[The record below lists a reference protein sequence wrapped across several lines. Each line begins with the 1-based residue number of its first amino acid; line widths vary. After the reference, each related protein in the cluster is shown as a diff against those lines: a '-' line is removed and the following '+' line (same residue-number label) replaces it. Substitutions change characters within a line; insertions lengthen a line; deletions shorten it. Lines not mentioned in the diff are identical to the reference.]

1 MKGIILSGG
10 YGTRLYP
17 ATISMVKQLLPV
29 YDKPMIYYPLSIL
42 MMAKIRDILI
52 ISTPGD
58 IERFRHLFGD
68 GSRLGLSISYEIQT
82 EARGL
87 ADAFV
92 LGKTF
97 IGQDSVALA
106 LGDNF
111 LYGDNMAHLLGSSV
125 KIVEKEN
132 QAVVF
137 GYTVRDPAS
146 YGVVEFNAQGKVIS
160 LEEKPQKPKSNY
172 AVIGFYFYPNDVTE
186 YARHLTPSS
195 RGEIEITDLN
205 QCYLQESRLSVELLG
220 RGFAWLDTGT
230 HSDLLE
236 ASSFVQTI
244 EKRQGQKIGCI
255 EEIAYRSGWI
265 DQKIL
270 EAHIDR
276 HKNSTYGVYL
286 KELSN
291 E

>member
-10 YGTRLYP
+10 YGTRLFP

-42 MMAKIRDILI
+42 MMAKIRDVLI
-52 ISTPGD
+52 ISTPND
-58 IERFRHLFGD
+58 TERFVQLFGD
-68 GSRLGLSISYEIQT
+68 GSKLGMSIRYEIQT

-87 ADAFV
+87 ADAFI
-92 LGKTF
+92 LGKDF

-111 LYGDNMAHLLGSSV
+111 LYGDNMSTLLKSSV
-125 KIVEKEN
+125 SIVEKEK

-137 GYTVRDPAS
+137 GYKVSNPGS
-146 YGVVEFNAQGKVIS
+146 YGVVEFDRQGKVIS
-160 LEEKPQKPKSNY
+160 LEEKPKNPKSKY
-172 AVIGFYFYPNDVTE
+172 AVIGFYFYPNDVTD
-186 YARHLTPSS
+186 YAEHLRPSP

-205 QCYLQESRLSVELLG
+205 QCYLRENRLSVELLG

-255 EEIAYRSGWI
+255 EEIAFRYGWI
-265 DQKIL
+265 DQSVL
-270 EAHIDR
+270 TDHIDR
-276 HKNSTYGVYL
+276 HKNSSYGTYL
-286 KELSN
+286 KGISDE
-291 E
+291 